1 MRFENTNSFN
11 KKRQKHN
18 SKLPEDIKKAWDH
31 TNLSRAW
38 EHEVQ
43 VEAVSRVSE
52 IFDNFVASRIV
63 VPSEPTEGPHDSSDA
78 PDADAG
84 WEGVPFMSDD
94 TTPRRT
100 TAPSRA
106 YLWTSSSV
114 KHASMAPRVAKQALG
129 WTMHKGGAEPMLR
142 ASRWRIL

>member
-1 MRFENTNSFN
+1 MSTNN
-11 KKRQKHN
+11 QAN
-18 SKLPEDIKKAWDH
+18 IKKAWDH

-43 VEAVSRVSE
+43 IEAVSRVSE

-84 WEGVPFMSDD
+84 WEGVPFMADD
-94 TTPRRT
+94 TT
-100 TAPSRA
+100 ADDAWMEWISGHVEDA
-106 YLWTSSSV
+106 
-114 KHASMAPRVAKQALG
+114 
-129 WTMHKGGAEPMLR
+129 
-142 ASRWRIL
+142 